1 MIGLAGSFPVVGVSQ
16 EQTAGMNYTAAQ
28 GKH

>member
-1 MIGLAGSFPVVGVSQ
+1 MIGLAGSFPVVGVGQ
-16 EQTAGMNYTAAQ
+16 EQTAGMHHTAAQ